1 MGNRAVYFFCSPRLV
16 SLSLFF
22 EHTAPQLAV
31 SNHTNFYEFLLLS
44 TQWKTFECFALL
56 SISSHIFFCVF
67 VSLREENFCN
77 VFLLRQNRVEMDG
90 GIWVKNDSEFKT
102 NEWSTSAIYGPTQW
116 HECVVFFFFSGKH
129 LYDELTHAK
138 TQWIATC
145 KNAETHW
152 SGAWVGERIEWANAM
167 LSRLREVK
175 ASLKYSQR

>member
-16 SLSLFF
+16 SLSLLRAYGATACCQQSHQFLWISITFHTMENFRMFRTVEHFF
-22 EHTAPQLAV
+22 P
-31 SNHTNFYEFLLLS
+31 Y
-44 TQWKTFECFALL
+44 
-56 SISSHIFFCVF
+56 FFCVF